1 MAHTGGVDVS
11 PGIGLLPL
19 AVVIVVAS
27 LWGWSVVPTEA
38 RFPIRFGGFG
48 FQTTISKG
56 AALLLWPVLAAAVVG
71 GVASAS
77 DEGDSTMFVLGL
89 FTLVIMLIAQ
99 IASIRKAARS

>member
-1 MAHTGGVDVS
+1 MDVS
-11 PGIGLLPL
+11 PGLGLLPL
-19 AVVIVVAS
+19 AIVITLAS
-27 LWGWSVVPTEA
+27 VWGWSVVPAQA

-56 AALLLWPVLAAAVVG
+56 AALILWPVLAGAVVG

-77 DEGDSTMFVLGL
+77 DEGDSTLFVLGL

-99 IASIRKAARS
+99 VASIRKAARS